1 MRFALPRALLAGVCL
16 LPLSSM
22 TGCMFFTTRST
33 GEELRQD
40 VDQLKK
46 DVELQRTDLD
56 TELSKTKAVTAEATK
71 VVVRNS
77 ADLGAQVVELQAA
90 MARLEG
96 QLAEANVA
104 LENLRKELG
113 EYRAQTD
120 VKMEGFGTQSGKATG
135 PPIPEDKKELY
146 AEAERRITAGQYDE
160 ARRLFRTYLN
170 RYGGDERAD
179 NAQLALGESY
189 FREEKYAAAIGEF
202 QKVIDAFP
210 KGDAADDAFLRN
222 GQAFFK
228 LKYCTDARVFLQE
241 LIRRFPKSPLAAEAR
256 KTLDTLDK
264 SKKNRAKCT
273 S

>member
-1 MRFALPRALLAGVCL
+1 MRFASPSALVLCAS
-16 LPLSSM
+16 LSSLSSV

-33 GEELRQD
+33 GEDLRRD

-46 DVELQRTDLD
+46 DVEGQRTDLD
-56 TELSKTKAVTAEATK
+56 SELTKTQAVTAEATK

-77 ADLGAQVVELQAA
+77 ADLGAQVAEMQAKVA
-90 MARLEG
+90 ALEG
-96 QLAEANVA
+96 QLAETTVA
-104 LENLRKELG
+104 LESLRKEIG

-120 VKMEGFGTQSGKATG
+120 VKLEGLGTQAGKATG
-135 PPIPEDKKELY
+135 PPIPEDKRELF
-146 AEAERRITAGQYDE
+146 AEAERRMQAGQFDE

-170 RYGGDERAD
+170 RHGGDERAD
-179 NAQLALGESY
+179 NAQLALGDSY

-210 KGDAADDAFLRN
+210 KGDAVDDAFLKN